1 MYWLCG
7 NLLCL
12 DAHLPRP
19 GWRGEDLGLP
29 TGQGTLT
36 ALRTGEGG
44 RRRKMGGEEV
54 EIFNN
59 NKKSLIYDY
68 SYFPTIVKT

>member
-1 MYWLCG
+1 M
-7 NLLCL
+7 

-36 ALRTGEGG
+36 ALCTGDGGGGGMGEGKGNG
-44 RRRKMGGEEV
+44 RRGGGGN
-54 EIFNN
+54 F
-59 NKKSLIYDY
+59 
-68 SYFPTIVKT
+68 

>member
-1 MYWLCG
+1 MHWLFG
-7 NLLCL
+7 SLVCL

-36 ALRTGEGG
+36 ALRTEEGGGGGEGEGKG
-44 RRRKMGGEEV
+44 R
-54 EIFNN
+54 
-59 NKKSLIYDY
+59 
-68 SYFPTIVKT
+68 

>member
-1 MYWLCG
+1 MDWLFG
-7 NLLCL
+7 SLVCL

-36 ALRTGEGG
+36 ALRTGEGEG
-44 RRRKMGGEEV
+44 GGMGEV
-54 EIFNN
+54 GG
-59 NKKSLIYDY
+59 K
-68 SYFPTIVKT
+68 